1 MAGLEIFPDYRGPM
15 NFAIADSL
23 LTTLK
28 KSKEFK
34 KLNKTTSKRVY
45 GVVVECLENICKHS
59 DLELS
64 KNRKMQSH
72 LSIGIENGK
81 IIVCAGNPMPAYD
94 KRNIVTR
101 LNNINKLNV
110 SSLNNLYEN
119 KINSDFI
126 QNEKCAG
133 LGFIQLALTSGNKIS
148 YSFNNLTNGYLY
160 FEIVI
165 TINKYIMRKLI
176 IDQKQNSPKVILD
189 PENKVYMISGESRP
203 HDVREFYEPI
213 ISWLDDFSMHLI
225 NSPEKEEPV
234 MFNFDFEYFNSSSG
248 KLILDICKTLA
259 KLRQKEVNVSVNWH
273 YEKEDYDMLEAGKEF
288 SSIVKFPFE
297 FVVTEK

>member
-1 MAGLEIFPDYRGPM
+1 MAGSEIFLDYLGPM

-23 LTTLK
+23 LITLK

-34 KLNKTTSKRVY
+34 NLNKTTSKRVY

-59 DLELS
+59 DLKLS
-64 KNRKMQSH
+64 ENGEMQSH
-72 LSIGIENGK
+72 LSITKKNDQ
-81 IIVCAGNPMPAYD
+81 IIVCAGNPMSVYD
-94 KRNIVTR
+94 KKNIASR
-101 LNNINKLNV
+101 LNHINNLDG
-110 SSLNNLYEN
+110 SSLKNLYEYN
-119 KINSDFI
+119 INSDFK
-126 QNEKCAG
+126 QDEKCAG
-133 LGFIQLALTSGNKIS
+133 LGFIHLALTSGNKIS

-189 PENKVYMISGESRP
+189 PENKVYLISGESRP

-213 ISWLDDFSMHLI
+213 ISWLDDFSTHLI
-225 NSPEKEEPV
+225 NSSAKEESV

-248 KLILDICKTLA
+248 KLILDICKSLA
-259 KLRQKEVNVSVNWH
+259 KLRQKEINIGVNWH
-273 YEKEDYDMLEAGKEF
+273 YEKGDYDMLEAGKEF

-297 FVVTEK
+297 FVVTDK